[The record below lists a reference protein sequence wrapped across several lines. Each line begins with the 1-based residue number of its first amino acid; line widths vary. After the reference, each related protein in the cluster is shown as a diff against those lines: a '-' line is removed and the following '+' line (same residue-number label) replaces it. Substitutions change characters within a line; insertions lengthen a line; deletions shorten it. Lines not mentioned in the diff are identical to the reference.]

1 MKKLKTLLTT
11 TFKGFSG
18 KKFNPR
24 RYLEMAD
31 IELEHDREGVH
42 YRLADRV
49 DIVALLAIER
59 DVYNGDIPWTFSHFE
74 HEIVKNDEAFFIVA
88 EISGSVIGFIGTRI
102 NHHGQDAHVTNLAVF
117 KAFQGQQIAS
127 TLIEQ
132 LIVLMSALGK
142 NEMTLEVRRDNT
154 KAQGLYRR
162 QGFVT
167 DKLLPEYYE
176 DGADAIWMIKKLKK

>member
-74 HEIVKNDEAFFIVA
+74 HEIVKNDAICCFRFFK
-88 EISGSVIGFIGTRI
+88 GFCYFTTR
-102 NHHGQDAHVTNLAVF
+102 F
-117 KAFQGQQIAS
+117 
-127 TLIEQ
+127 
-132 LIVLMSALGK
+132 
-142 NEMTLEVRRDNT
+142 R
-154 KAQGLYRR
+154 LY
-162 QGFVT
+162 
-167 DKLLPEYYE
+167 
-176 DGADAIWMIKKLKK
+176 KKLFEITGITFGK

>member
-102 NHHGQDAHVTNLAVF
+102 NHHGQDAHITNLAVF

-176 DGADAIWMIKKLKK
+176 DGDPFG

>member
-1 MKKLKTLLTT
+1 ME
-11 TFKGFSG
+11 
-18 KKFNPR
+18 KFNPR

-88 EISGSVIGFIGTRI
+88 EISGSVIGFIELESITMVKMHI
-102 NHHGQDAHVTNLAVF
+102 SLISQCLKPF
-117 KAFQGQQIAS
+117 K
-127 TLIEQ
+127 
-132 LIVLMSALGK
+132 
-142 NEMTLEVRRDNT
+142 DN
-154 KAQGLYRR
+154 
-162 QGFVT
+162 
-167 DKLLPEYYE
+167 KLLQ
-176 DGADAIWMIKKLKK
+176 L